1 MCIIGIEIRTNYHNK
16 NFALRLI
23 RISALLTKAFTE
35 ALSQQ
40 FQLRSCEPIT
50 TLDSKYPR
58 MRIPQVTLH
67 VAFRGRHVLGRESL
81 SINYRNGTDNA
92 TN

>member
-1 MCIIGIEIRTNYHNK
+1 MCIIGIEIRTNYHKK
-16 NFALRLI
+16 NFALRLN

-40 FQLRSCEPIT
+40 FHLRSRKPIT

-58 MRIPQVTLH
+58 MRIPQVTS
-67 VAFRGRHVLGRESL
+67 RHVLGRESL